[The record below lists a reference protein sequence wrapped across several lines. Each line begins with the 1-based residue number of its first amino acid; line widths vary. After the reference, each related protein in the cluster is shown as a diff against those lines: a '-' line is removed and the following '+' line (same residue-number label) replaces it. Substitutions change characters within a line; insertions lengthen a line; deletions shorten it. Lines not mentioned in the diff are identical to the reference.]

1 MNDNYTSPCK
11 DCVEREV
18 GCHGK
23 EDNKWKCVA
32 WGQYMDAKAR
42 EHPLVI
48 DPLNGYAAE
57 QRRMKQ
63 HKKHMEKRR

>member
-1 MNDNYTSPCK
+1 MKKTSPC
-11 DCVEREV
+11 DGCTERAV

-23 EDNKWKCVA
+23 EDKKWKCEK
-32 WGQYMDAKAR
+32 WGKWKDAEAR

-48 DPLNGYAAE
+48 DPLNGYAAA